1 MVESRLGAGGNM
13 QKILLDIFFHLCY
26 RHAVYAERS
35 YGSAVSLL
43 AYQTLLIVS
52 KGSILLWDESGF
64 SESFF

>member
-1 MVESRLGAGGNM
+1 M